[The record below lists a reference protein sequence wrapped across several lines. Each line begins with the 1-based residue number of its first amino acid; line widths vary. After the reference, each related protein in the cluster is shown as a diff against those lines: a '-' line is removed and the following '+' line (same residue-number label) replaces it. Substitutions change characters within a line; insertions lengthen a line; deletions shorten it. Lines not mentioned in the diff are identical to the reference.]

1 MRLRN
6 GEHGYGLVTKVLH
19 WLTVAAIAAQF
30 AVGWT
35 MEADDPAL
43 KREDERIDQLE
54 ELGEE
59 QAEGQGEAAEQAFE
73 NEIDRLRD
81 ELDAREDEY
90 VSAAFSD
97 VFSGEFLAGGLSG
110 PELHVLLGLSIMLLG
125 LLRVVWR
132 ARTPLPPWAD
142 HLGPG
147 ERRLESL
154 LEKALLTLLF
164 VVPGTGLLLIAGST
178 DWLVGARDGAGGVP
192 RGDRAARRVG
202 AQAHR
207 RTPSPAPWTDALTSP
222 TARRFPG
229 QRSRGGWPSSAG
241 TGSSAGW

>member
-6 GEHGYGLVTKVLH
+6 GEHGYGVVTKLLH
-19 WLTVAAIAAQF
+19 WLTVAAIAGQF
-30 AVGWT
+30 VVGWT

-59 QAEGQGEAAEQAFE
+59 RAEDQGEAAEQAFE

-97 VFSGEFLAGGLSG
+97 VFSGDFLAGGLSG

-164 VVPGTGLLLIAGST
+164 VVPGTGLLLVAAST
-178 DWLVGARDGAGGVP
+178 DWLLC
-192 RGDRAARRVG
+192 
-202 AQAHR
+202 
-207 RTPSPAPWTDALTSP
+207 T
-222 TARRFPG
+222 
-229 QRSRGGWPSSAG
+229 
-241 TGSSAGW
+241 